1 VLSKLTE
8 LNKLK
13 FVICF
18 IGYLILPISHIHA
31 TETLGSDTVR
41 ALVFNSNSSI
51 ASSVRDLTGSQLI
64 QLIDSL
70 LDQKEL
76 PSEMLKQLVEVVG
89 EIALE
94 EEEVPVALSG
104 FYDDSEYPSNSFY
117 GNWDN
122 YKMHPI
128 ISSEEEKITL
138 VLQDSINNCTFYPPI
153 KGLITSN
160 YGWRDGRSHH
170 GIDIDLQVWDP
181 VHSAFDGMVRV
192 ARHHP
197 TYGRVVVVR
206 HYNGLETLYAH
217 LHRLKVKPGDVVE
230 AGQVVGLG
238 GSSGRS
244 TGSHLHFEVRFR
256 GRPLNPRSIIEFNA
270 NRLESDSIVLMAN
283 KWGNYTCFP
292 AGINYYTVQKGDF
305 LVKIANRYGTSVQ
318 RLCELNGINRKSTLR
333 IGKKLRID

>member
-1 VLSKLTE
+1 MKV
-8 LNKLK
+8 NKILH
-13 FVICF
+13 ISLL
-18 IGYLILPISHIHA
+18 IGLILFILPIHA
-31 TETLGSDTVR
+31 FNTEHDTLKAIVINSD
-41 ALVFNSNSSI
+41 APFSNNI
-51 ASSVRDLTGSQLI
+51 KNLTGEEVI
-64 QLIDSL
+64 RLIDSL
-70 LDQKEL
+70 LD
-76 PSEMLKQLVEVVG
+76 LKQLSDGVIEQLTAIVG
-89 EIALE
+89 EIALKE
-94 EEEVPVALSG
+94 ETPILLSG

-117 GNWDN
+117 GNWDS
-122 YKMHPI
+122 YQIHPQI
-128 ISSEEEKITL
+128 NSFEDNIKL
-138 VLQDSINNCTFYPPI
+138 VLQDTLNNCSFYPPI

-160 YGWRDGRSHH
+160 FGWRDGRSHH

-181 VHSAFDGMVRV
+181 VHAAFDGMVRV

-197 TYGRVVVVR
+197 TYGRVVIVR

-244 TGSHLHFEVRFR
+244 TGSHLHFETRFR
-256 GRPLNPRSIIEFNA
+256 GRSLNPRSFIDFNN
-270 NRLESDSIVLMAN
+270 NRLVSDSIVLTKN
-283 KWGNYTCFP
+283 RWDNFSCYP

-318 RLCELNGINRKSTLR
+318 RLCELNGIDRKSALR

>member
-1 VLSKLTE
+1 MKV
-8 LNKLK
+8 NKILH
-13 FVICF
+13 ISLL
-18 IGYLILPISHIHA
+18 IGLILFILPIHGFN
-31 TETLGSDTVR
+31 TEHDTLKAIVINSD
-41 ALVFNSNSSI
+41 APFSNNI
-51 ASSVRDLTGSQLI
+51 KNLTGEEVI
-64 QLIDSL
+64 RLIDSL
-70 LDQKEL
+70 LD
-76 PSEMLKQLVEVVG
+76 LKQLSDGVIEQLTAIVG
-89 EIALE
+89 EIALKE
-94 EEEVPVALSG
+94 ETPILLSG

-117 GNWDN
+117 GNWDS
-122 YKMHPI
+122 YQIHPQI
-128 ISSEEEKITL
+128 NSFEDNIKL
-138 VLQDSINNCTFYPPI
+138 VLQDTLNNCSFYPPL

-160 YGWRDGRSHH
+160 FGWRDGRSHH

-181 VHSAFDGMVRV
+181 VHAAFDGMVRV

-197 TYGRVVVVR
+197 TYGRVVIVR

-244 TGSHLHFEVRFR
+244 TGSHLHFETRFR
-256 GRPLNPRSIIEFNA
+256 GRSLNPRSFIDFNN
-270 NRLESDSIVLMAN
+270 NRLVSDSIVLTKN
-283 KWGNYTCFP
+283 RWDNFSCYP

-318 RLCELNGINRKSTLR
+318 RLCELNGIDRKSALR